1 MSAPGW
7 ALVSTCPAP
16 TWLRLTGAAEPTV
29 LLPRAGRD
37 CGALG
42 GRKVR
47 RMPWGA
53 GHRSGVPGTAAPG
66 CPDGHA
72 DRTAAAVAA
81 SACWQILRLGGR
93 ASGLRC
99 PLRTGRGLRVSAAT
113 GSGRGPASAA
123 RVQPAPPSPP
133 RLLVQAVAELLPD
146 VGHGRPLQRQGFLD
160 SDGPVQQQSGGTGF
174 ALYPIRCLRQWVGAP
189 PLLLGGGFVPF
200 GELHEPVL
208 YPQMG
213 ACCRAGCGRWE
224 SSVRGETAGPR
235 CPPQPRSGPR
245 RSYWPTGSAFARR
258 RGQRPERMTRRAPV
272 RDRAH
277 SPAAR

>member
-1 MSAPGW
+1 MPSRVRLFRDRRCLDGASRVRAGLGAGVHLPG
-7 ALVSTCPAP
+7 ADL
-16 TWLRLTGAAEPTV
+16 AAV
-29 LLPRAGRD
+29 DRCMLLPRAGRD

-66 CPDGHA
+66 CPDGRA

-123 RVQPAPPSPP
+123 RVQPAPPGPP

-160 SDGPVQQQSGGTGF
+160 SDGPMRQQSGGHGVR
-174 ALYPIRCLRQWVGAP
+174 ALPRQVPAAVGRCTTVA
-189 PLLLGGGFVPF
+189 
-200 GELHEPVL
+200 
-208 YPQMG
+208 
-213 ACCRAGCGRWE
+213 
-224 SSVRGETAGPR
+224 
-235 CPPQPRSGPR
+235 
-245 RSYWPTGSAFARR
+245 ARR
-258 RGQRPERMTRRAPV
+258 GLRAFRRA
-272 RDRAH
+272 A
-277 SPAAR
+277 